1 MVPGTLNVI
10 RYGSVLRANELVGV
24 RGAGRAYDGLYYV
37 RTVTHNIKRGEFKQS
52 FTLSRDGLVSL
63 TQTVPV

>member
-1 MVPGTLNVI
+1 M
-10 RYGSVLRANELVGV
+10 
-24 RGAGRAYDGLYYV
+24 YYV

-52 FTLSRDGLVSL
+52 FTLSRDGLVSP